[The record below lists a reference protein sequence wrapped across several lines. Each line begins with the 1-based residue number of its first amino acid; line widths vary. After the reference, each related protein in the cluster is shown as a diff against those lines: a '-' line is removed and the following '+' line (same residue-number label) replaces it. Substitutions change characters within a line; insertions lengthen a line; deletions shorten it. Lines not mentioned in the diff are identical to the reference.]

1 MSLRIISAVIMQLS
15 TMQYHAI
22 QGNMTLR
29 QFDIKTIWQG
39 STWYSCSVWYFV
51 IFAATSVIWISTFC
65 DLYQKFELQFVIF
78 PLVYLPPRRN
88 CASRQ
93 FTVAWPRLESVSP
106 LLRSL
111 ISTQEKFYTFL
122 HYHHYIIHFNK
133 KLLCNC
139 CEIYVFSDVL
149 EPSSQKRRR
158 GHYGEKGGDGRGRG
172 YFRGDF
178 GFILN

>member
-1 MSLRIISAVIMQLS
+1 MQC
-15 TMQYHAI
+15 HAI

-29 QFDIKTIWQG
+29 QFDRAVLDIVA
-39 STWYSCSVWYFV
+39 VWYFV

-93 FTVAWPRLESVSP
+93 FTVAWPRLESVSS
-106 LLRSL
+106 LLRSS

-122 HYHHYIIHFNK
+122 HYHHYIIHFNYN
-133 KLLCNC
+133 LLCNFC
-139 CEIYVFSDVL
+139 KTDLFSDVL